1 MKSFLNGL
9 KKVFGFTVRH
19 RLTKGWKTATLIV
32 MLLCFALPLGIM
44 SFLEFTQKSDTPS
57 AVISDVYTADLTD
70 GNAFDFSVFN
80 MIAKSSGNETFA
92 SISYHN
98 FDTDEDALAAA

>member
-44 SFLEFTQKSDTPS
+44 LFLGIHSK
-57 AVISDVYTADLTD
+57 
-70 GNAFDFSVFN
+70 
-80 MIAKSSGNETFA
+80 K
-92 SISYHN
+92 
-98 FDTDEDALAAA
+98 

>member
-32 MLLCFALPLGIM
+32 MLLFRYLLPFFLIIYLLKDIYKLEVINIFANIPYLLTVHHTHKLG
-44 SFLEFTQKSDTPS
+44 
-57 AVISDVYTADLTD
+57 
-70 GNAFDFSVFN
+70 G
-80 MIAKSSGNETFA
+80 
-92 SISYHN
+92 HN
-98 FDTDEDALAAA
+98 CP

>member
-57 AVISDVYTADLTD
+57 AVISDVYDCKIIRQRNLR
-70 GNAFDFSVFN
+70 FHFLSQ
-80 MIAKSSGNETFA
+80 
-92 SISYHN
+92 
-98 FDTDEDALAAA
+98 L

>member
-32 MLLCFALPLGIM
+32 MLLCFALPLGIISWNSLKKVTHQAP
-44 SFLEFTQKSDTPS
+44 SFPTYIQ
-57 AVISDVYTADLTD
+57 LT
-70 GNAFDFSVFN
+70 
-80 MIAKSSGNETFA
+80 
-92 SISYHN
+92 
-98 FDTDEDALAAA
+98 

>member
-32 MLLCFALPLGIM
+32 MLLCFALPM
-44 SFLEFTQKSDTPS
+44 EMHSTFP
-57 AVISDVYTADLTD
+57 
-70 GNAFDFSVFN
+70 FS
-80 MIAKSSGNETFA
+80 I
-92 SISYHN
+92 
-98 FDTDEDALAAA
+98 

>member
-44 SFLEFTQKSDTPS
+44 SFWNSLKKVTHQAPS
-57 AVISDVYTADLTD
+57 FPTYIQLT
-70 GNAFDFSVFN
+70 
-80 MIAKSSGNETFA
+80 
-92 SISYHN
+92 
-98 FDTDEDALAAA
+98 